1 MTGFHFQ
8 QKIFVLFLHRQR
20 GKGMGRKAF
29 ENVIFGISKNTASCC
44 DVDALVR
51 LHRMKH
57 ASRKCHIRFY

>member
-1 MTGFHFQ
+1 
-8 QKIFVLFLHRQR
+8 
-20 GKGMGRKAF
+20 MGQNAF